1 MEAPVIST
9 PKPNIPINIVKP
21 KNTKILNLK
30 SDKNKDFEIQFYV
43 YEENIVFE
51 AFTKNIIPQQKYNK
65 IYSYND
71 IQKNKFFAICENTN
85 EIFEEIKNQINEKED
100 QINIIEK
107 SNLIILSIPL
117 NTKKIKE
124 CIFEIDEIV
133 ENTFNQIKDLYS
145 IINQLSNE
153 IKDLKLKN
161 KILEEKNNK
170 LEEKK

>member
-43 YEENIVFE
+43 YEENIIFE

-71 IQKNKFFAICENTN
+71 IQK
-85 EIFEEIKNQINEKED
+85 INFL
-100 QINIIEK
+100 QYV
-107 SNLIILSIPL
+107 
-117 NTKKIKE
+117 KI
-124 CIFEIDEIV
+124 
-133 ENTFNQIKDLYS
+133 
-145 IINQLSNE
+145 
-153 IKDLKLKN
+153 
-161 KILEEKNNK
+161 
-170 LEEKK
+170 